1 MTTTKAMNELRE
13 KLKQHAV
20 NQAWDSQTYKDV
32 YEFVKMAYH
41 NGREDEMFKWFDWI
55 RDKIQEKSE

>member
-20 NQAWDSQTYKDV
+20 NQAWDSQTYGDV
-32 YEFVKMAYH
+32 YQFVREAYLI
-41 NGREDEMFKWFDWI
+41 GQSDEQKKWFSWI
-55 RDKIQEKSE
+55 KDKIKEKSE